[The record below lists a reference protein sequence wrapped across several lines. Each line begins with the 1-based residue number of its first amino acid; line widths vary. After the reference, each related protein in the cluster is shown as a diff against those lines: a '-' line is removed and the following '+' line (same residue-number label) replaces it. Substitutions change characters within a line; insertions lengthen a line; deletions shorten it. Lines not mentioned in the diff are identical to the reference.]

1 MQSQFQTD
9 GLLPCPR
16 ENRVLMKKHTHKCPE
31 SRGMNYW
38 VSQVVL
44 AAPVRAKKK
53 KNCVTLRLDYSRT
66 WRDKTLIEPPYILRS
81 QVASSLDK

>member
-1 MQSQFQTD
+1 MPTGKSRSDEKT
-9 GLLPCPR
+9 
-16 ENRVLMKKHTHKCPE
+16 HTQMSRE
-31 SRGMNYW
+31 SRDELLGQ
-38 VSQVVL
+38 SGCARSSGARQ
-44 AAPVRAKKK
+44 KK